1 MSKILSREEI
11 LASDDLKPTLTA
23 VEVPAWGGTLYVRMM
38 TGAERDALEGLYVK
52 DKYDNYR
59 AAVAVACVCDESGKS
74 IFQAGDVKLLGDKAA
89 GPLGRI
95 FDAAM
100 EVNKFRAEDV
110 EQAAK
115 NSEASPGDASS

>member
-1 MSKILSREEI
+1 MSKVLSRDEI

-23 VEVPAWGGTLYVRMM
+23 VEVPEWGGTLHVRMM

-59 AAVAVACVCDESGKS
+59 AAVAVACVCDEAGKS
-74 IFQAGDVKLLGDKAA
+74 IFQAGDVMLLGAKAA

-95 FDAAM
+95 FDVAM
-100 EVNKFRAEDV
+100 EVNKFNEQHV
-110 EQAAK
+110 EASRK
-115 NSEASPGDASS
+115 KSEASPGDVSS